1 MERAES
7 GVMRALLEDRWIR
20 DARLRVAQAIGKLG
34 RVEEV
39 WLEEI
44 RGFRG
49 YRLTARAWLR
59 GVQVDLWAEGDRE
72 DLVTDLEAIAE
83 RTATDVQREMRRARR
98 AAGIPVRP

>member
-7 GVMRALLEDRWIR
+7 GVMRPLLEARWIR

-39 WLEEI
+39 WIEEI

-59 GVQVDLWAEGDRE
+59 GVQVDLWAEGDRK
-72 DLVTDLEAIAE
+72 DLVPALEAVAV
-83 RTATDVQREMRRARR
+83 RVATDVQGERRVRS

>member
-1 MERAES
+1 
-7 GVMRALLEDRWIR
+7 
-20 DARLRVAQAIGKLG
+20 VASCVRCWKLG

-39 WLEEI
+39 WIEEI

-59 GVQVDLWAEGDRE
+59 GVQVDLWAEGDRK
-72 DLVTDLEAIAE
+72 DLVPALEAVAV
-83 RTATDVQREMRRARR
+83 RVATDVQGERRVRS